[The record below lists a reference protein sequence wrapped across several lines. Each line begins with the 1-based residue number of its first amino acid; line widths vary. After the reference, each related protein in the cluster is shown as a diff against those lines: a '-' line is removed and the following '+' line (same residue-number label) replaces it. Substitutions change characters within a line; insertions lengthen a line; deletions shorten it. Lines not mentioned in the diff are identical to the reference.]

1 MNLIELAIAY
11 APTVHLFVRFLMW
24 YHFGFNAQS

>member
-1 MNLIELAIAY
+1 MKLIELAIAY
-11 APTVHLFVRFLMW
+11 APTVNLVVGFLMW